1 MTEEG
6 TPFWGALDSET
17 ASTPRTNETQIGSG
31 MPEEGTPVREKTGED
46 STPKSKSVVIEA
58 KKTEFPTNSY
68 RRYDSQG
75 TPYSS
80 ITFGH
85 SHLDTL
91 YPQTTVGLAITL
103 AFLSLLFGPLTFL
116 PAIYFAMKAAET
128 INPYPDHPDAKRV
141 KIAFGLILLVL
152 IFWFAL
158 TVNL

>member
-1 MTEEG
+1 MQGEGHPFWNSPHSETTSTPKLDEARTGLVITEENTSVG
-6 TPFWGALDSET
+6 
-17 ASTPRTNETQIGSG
+17 Q
-31 MPEEGTPVREKTGED
+31 KTGED
-46 STPKSKSVVIEA
+46 STPTPKSVVIEA
-58 KKTEFPTNSY
+58 KKTEFPRNSY

-75 TPYSS
+75 TPHSS

-85 SHLDTL
+85 SQLDAL

-116 PAIYFAMKAAET
+116 PAIYFAMKAART

-141 KIAFGLILLVL
+141 KVAFGLILLVL
-152 IFWFAL
+152 LFWFAL

>member
-1 MTEEG
+1 MQGEGNPFWNSPHSETTSTPKLDEARTGLVITEENTSVG
-6 TPFWGALDSET
+6 
-17 ASTPRTNETQIGSG
+17 Q
-31 MPEEGTPVREKTGED
+31 KTGED
-46 STPKSKSVVIEA
+46 STPTPKSVVIEA

-75 TPYSS
+75 TPHSS

-85 SHLDTL
+85 SQLDAL

-116 PAIYFAMKAAET
+116 PAIYFAMKAART

-141 KIAFGLILLVL
+141 KVAFGLILLVL
-152 IFWFAL
+152 LFWFAL

>member
-6 TPFWGALDSET
+6 TPFWGALDSEAT
-17 ASTPRTNETQIGSG
+17 SKPRTNETQVGSG